1 MGDNSIQNMENGNTS
16 EMQEAFHCQED
27 NQSEEGNK
35 MKEKDRRETQRKK
48 RTLIYD
54 FRSLITS
61 ELF

>member
-27 NQSEEGNK
+27 NQSEERNK

-48 RTLIYD
+48 R
-54 FRSLITS
+54 
-61 ELF
+61 EL